1 MFLGNNMDALSGV
14 DLASAL
20 EQMRGMSAVAGV
32 IADLNAFNELSTD
45 FLVNNNGTAP
55 LAGLVHAI
63 LRKAEVPQ
71 NQNMV
76 ETMLKV
82 LIQINPGDFP
92 NSSFRVK
99 DGYAILNNVFTNTTV
114 TAALMYGDKVL
125 KDGVTDVNGAA
136 LGDAEKRAV
145 RNALRI
151 LRNNPRLRHEML
163 CTWLTARPYEED
175 QMHKEFP
182 KGGIDLFVALCLGD
196 FIGDPEHDKNSWF
209 ANQWEFG
216 KHAGSEAAKLT
227 VVNDYLGYATSRWHG
242 FNHKFGK
249 GEICFRTADGDAI
262 HDSRPHKLVHILG
275 QLLPKLFAGVSPF
288 KPAPVVEQPKPQAAA
303 VEPIK
308 TATELGIELPIGIAE
323 LSDEERAKHDQYNA
337 DRLYRDLTKSALN
350 DVESFVEEYAPN
362 YVAGVVEVQRFM
374 KRMGVDEN
382 LRSFEPEK
390 LAEFVKYGNPQSI
403 GQNAARAWM
412 TANAMAA
419 AVRFGHM

>member
-1 MFLGNNMDALSGV
+1 MFLGNNMDALRGV

-20 EQMRGMSAVAGV
+20 EQMRGMSAVASV
-32 IADLNAFNELSTD
+32 IADLNVFNELSTD
-45 FLVNNNGTAP
+45 FLVSNNGTAP
-55 LAGLVHAI
+55 LAGLAHAI
-63 LRKAEVPQ
+63 LHKAGVPK
-71 NQNMV
+71 NQAMV
-76 ETMLKV
+76 ETMLKI
-82 LIQINPGDFP
+82 LIQIDPGKFP
-92 NSSFRVK
+92 NSSFRIK
-99 DGYAILNNVFTNTTV
+99 DGYAILNNVFT
-114 TAALMYGDKVL
+114 TATITATLMYGDKVL
-125 KDGVTDVNGAA
+125 KDGVTDVNGAVV
-136 LGDAEKRAV
+136 GEAEKRAL

-151 LRNNPRLRHEML
+151 LRSNPRLRHEMI
-163 CTWLTARPYEED
+163 CSWLSNAQYDED
-175 QMHKEFP
+175 QMYMQFP

-196 FIGDPEHDKNSWF
+196 FSGDPEHDKTTWF

-216 KHAGSEAAKLT
+216 QHIGNEAAKLN
-227 VVNDYLGYATSRWHG
+227 VVNDYLGYATSLWKS
-242 FNHKFGK
+242 FNQKFGK
-249 GEICFRTADGDAI
+249 GEICFKTAAGDAI

-275 QLLPKLFAGVSPF
+275 QLMPKLFAGVSPF

-303 VEPIK
+303 AEPAK
-308 TATELGIELPIGIAE
+308 TATELGVELPIGLAE

-337 DRLYRDLTKSALN
+337 DRLYRDMTKSALN

-412 TANAMAA
+412 MANAMAA

>member
-1 MFLGNNMDALSGV
+1 MFLGNNMAALRGV
-14 DLASAL
+14 ELAAAL
-20 EQMRGMSAVAGV
+20 EQMRGMSAVASV
-32 IADLNAFNELSTD
+32 IADLNVFNELSTD

-55 LAGLVHAI
+55 LAGLAHAI

-92 NSSFRVK
+92 NSSFHIK

-196 FIGDPEHDKNSWF
+196 FIGDPEYDKNSWF

-216 KHAGSEAAKLT
+216 KHTGSDAAKLT
-227 VVNDYLGYATSRWHG
+227 VVNDYLGYATSLWHG

-275 QLLPKLFAGVSPF
+275 QLMPKLFAGVSPF

-303 VEPIK
+303 VEPAK
-308 TATELGIELPIGIAE
+308 TATELGVELPIGLAE

-337 DRLYRDLTKSALN
+337 ERLYREMTKTALN

-362 YVAGVVEVQRFM
+362 YVNGVVEVQRFM
-374 KRMGVDEN
+374 KRMGAQEN

-403 GQNAARAWM
+403 GQNAAGAWAV
-412 TANAMAA
+412 ANAMAA